1 MKMSNSSVNTSQL
14 FSLLAEYR
22 RIPCN
27 FVSEFPLTDAKSRL
41 TLRLTDSLCFT
52 IRESA
57 EYNRM
62 SVNEYIIQALFE
74 KLAFD
79 NRLKELEA
87 EIDNFALLTAKRDSM
102 PGNETLLD
110 MDKFNESRSKYREK
124 VNASRASKYRIMRT
138 CS

>member
-1 MKMSNSSVNTSQL
+1 MSNSSVNTSQL

-41 TLRLTDSLCFT
+41 TLRLTDSLCFA

-62 SVNEYIIQALFE
+62 SVNEYIIQAL
-74 KLAFD
+74 
-79 NRLKELEA
+79 LK
-87 EIDNFALLTAKRDSM
+87 S
-102 PGNETLLD
+102 
-110 MDKFNESRSKYREK
+110 
-124 VNASRASKYRIMRT
+124 
-138 CS
+138 